1 MTEEQSMLYRCFY
14 NVKIMGKY
22 FTLCPEE
29 GGFVIEL
36 AIFGFAWLL
45 IVFCYAAAFSFLAK

>member
-1 MTEEQSMLYRCFY
+1 MLYRCFY